1 MPGSE
6 GQIPYTFSLSV
17 ARCDEKAPSHV
28 FVCNI
33 KTDQKRTDG
42 EEREEEGGLEC
53 APCSECTCLKLPF
66 SDRAMDRDCAQG
78 FSF

>member
-17 ARCDEKAPSHV
+17 ARRDEKAPSHV
-28 FVCNI
+28 FVCDI

-42 EEREEEGGLEC
+42 EERGRMERKGRKREAWNALRVPS
-53 APCSECTCLKLPF
+53 A
-66 SDRAMDRDCAQG
+66 RV
-78 FSF
+78 